1 MKIRILFF
9 LIPILFTCDRKKN
22 TITLDEIK
30 ILLDEKNYDLAIKNL
45 NDFIEINKNESDAYN
60 LLGVCFFE
68 NNKLD
73 KAEINFSNAL
83 KIEKN
88 YKFFYNR
95 GNVRREM
102 NKLSLALE
110 DYNAAI
116 LIEKNQGDL
125 YNNRGNLYYRMKNY
139 PSAINDF
146 KKFSELQPE
155 NEKAFLNIAKSQFL
169 VDDFQSAIKNL
180 KIAININSKFSEGF
194 FWLGLAHFQINL
206 RNEGC
211 LILKKANELGHPY
224 AKDALNINC

>member
-1 MKIRILFF
+1 MKIRFLFF
-9 LIPILFTCDRKKN
+9 LIPILFTCEIKN
-22 TITLDEIK
+22 TVTLDEIK

-45 NDFIEINKNESDAYN
+45 NDFIKINKNESNAYN
-60 LLGVCFFE
+60 LLGICFFDINE
-68 NNKLD
+68 LD

-83 KIEKN
+83 EIEEN

-95 GNVRREM
+95 GNARREM
-102 NKLSLALE
+102 NKLTLALE

-116 LIEKNQGDL
+116 LIEKKEGDL

-139 PSAINDF
+139 PSAIKDF
-146 KKFSELQPE
+146 KKFSELQPT

-169 VDDFQSAIKNL
+169 VDDFKNAIKNL
-180 KIAININSKFSEGF
+180 KVAIKINPEFSEGY

-211 LILKKANELGHPY
+211 LILKKSNELGHPY

>member
-1 MKIRILFF
+1 MKIRFLFF
-9 LIPILFTCDRKKN
+9 LIPILFTCERKN
-22 TITLDEIK
+22 TVTLDEIK

-45 NDFIEINKNESDAYN
+45 NDFIKINKNESNAYN
-60 LLGVCFFE
+60 LLGICFFDINE
-68 NNKLD
+68 LD
-73 KAEINFSNAL
+73 KAEVNFSNAL
-83 KIEKN
+83 EIEEN

-95 GNVRREM
+95 GNARREM
-102 NKLSLALE
+102 NKLTLALE

-116 LIEKNQGDL
+116 LIEKKEGDL

-139 PSAINDF
+139 PSAIKDF
-146 KKFSELQPE
+146 KKFSELQPT

-169 VDDFQSAIKNL
+169 VDDFKNAIKNL
-180 KIAININSKFSEGF
+180 KVAIKINPEFSEGY

-211 LILKKANELGHPY
+211 LILKKSNELGHPY